1 MDPDYLEL
9 FGVEAGQGAQ
19 TNPRQIWW
27 FVCAGPAGE
36 DADRERQRMLI
47 AYQTMP
53 HSARPA
59 FLKRLHSVKADDA
72 FGAITELEYASLL
85 RASGVPFSWVDPLVA
100 SVAQQR
106 NVDFALPNGL
116 YAEVTTLTEPELPAQ
131 FRQLFLALSR
141 DSALPPG
148 VYAVTV
154 GEGSP
159 PVRRLRSDMRA
170 ARRSGQPLI
179 SRQGDWELRRIDAIP
194 ESHIDMQQAER
205 AAGLLVLYDRLD
217 RALQAKRKQG
227 RESGV
232 RDLTIGT

>member
-59 FLKRLHSVKADDA
+59 FLKRLHSVKGDDA

-106 NVDFALPNGL
+106 NVDFALPNG
-116 YAEVTTLTEPELPAQ
+116 
-131 FRQLFLALSR
+131 
-141 DSALPPG
+141 
-148 VYAVTV
+148 
-154 GEGSP
+154 
-159 PVRRLRSDMRA
+159 
-170 ARRSGQPLI
+170 
-179 SRQGDWELRRIDAIP
+179 
-194 ESHIDMQQAER
+194 
-205 AAGLLVLYDRLD
+205 
-217 RALQAKRKQG
+217 
-227 RESGV
+227 
-232 RDLTIGT
+232 